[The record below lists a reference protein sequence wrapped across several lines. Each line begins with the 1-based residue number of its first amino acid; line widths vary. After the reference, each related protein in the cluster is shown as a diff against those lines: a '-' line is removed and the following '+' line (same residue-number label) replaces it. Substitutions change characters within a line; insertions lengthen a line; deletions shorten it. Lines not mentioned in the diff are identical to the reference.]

1 MKKSEHLPIMRI
13 TRRGVLRIEG
23 IRQHVRRS
31 KVVTTKKYLL
41 IRRRKASLQNE
52 DVAKFNIFRY
62 RKIKIVLNPNHSK
75 DKRN

>member
-1 MKKSEHLPIMRI
+1 MRI

-52 DVAKFNIFRY
+52 DVAKLNIFRY
-62 RKIKIVLNPNHSK
+62 RKVKIVLKPKS
-75 DKRN
+75 

>member
-1 MKKSEHLPIMRI
+1 MEKNEHLPIMRI

-62 RKIKIVLNPNHSK
+62 RKVKIVLNPNHNK
-75 DKRN
+75 GKRN